1 MLYVVDTG
9 EGQSYSIWY
18 HVPWDSKVLFRVVY
32 LDGWMAGW
40 LAGSEQNDGRCR
52 EIDKMVGEHSS
63 SLSHGGRKSGRQP
76 WKSITPRSDA
86 LFFVV
91 FLGPWSWMLISLSPA
106 FVRLLD

>member
-1 MLYVVDTG
+1 MKAK
-9 EGQSYSIWY
+9 SYSIWY

-40 LAGSEQNDGRCR
+40 LAGSEQNDGRYQ

-63 SLSHGGRKSGRQP
+63 SLGESQADNLGNLSPPIRC
-76 WKSITPRSDA
+76 
-86 LFFVV
+86 VV
-91 FLGPWSWMLISLSPA
+91 FRCPSWSWSWMPISLSPA